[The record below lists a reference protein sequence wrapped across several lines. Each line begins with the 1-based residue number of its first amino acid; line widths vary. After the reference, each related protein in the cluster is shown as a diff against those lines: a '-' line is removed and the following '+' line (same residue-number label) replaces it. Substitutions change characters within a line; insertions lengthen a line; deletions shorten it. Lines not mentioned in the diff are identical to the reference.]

1 MKVLKG
7 KSGRS
12 KAQIRSGTQILICPT
27 AVIITSVAIFLN
39 VQVADWGIRRPD

>member
-7 KSGRS
+7 RCGRS
-12 KAQIRSGTQILICPT
+12 KAQIRSGTQILNCPT

-39 VQVADWGIRRPD
+39 VEVVDYGIRRPD